1 MFYGTNFFYKFLYF
15 ITAMCPTYPLFL
27 LQINAKFKLDMK
39 EYDYLYLKFG
49 INIYYQCLIII
60 LALFLLSILLNVILK
75 RQYFHSF
82 TDRVDHEEEAVFLE
96 HNLKEINGTVT
107 NFLLGV
113 LLPAVFIVEYSL
125 ITALLTFLCIQ
136 FLIYTLMIRSTDIF
150 PNILLILLGIN
161 LCKTSD
167 DKYVFTFKSKR
178 FNNHVVYP
186 IGESGKTKIYIT
198 MYER

>member
-1 MFYGTNFFYKFLYF
+1 MFYGTSFFYKFLYF

-27 LQINAKFKLDMK
+27 LQINAKFKQDMK
-39 EYDYLYLKFG
+39 KYDFLYLNFG
-49 INIYYQCLIII
+49 INIYYQCLILII
-60 LALFLLSILLNVILK
+60 FLILLSILLNLVLR
-75 RQYFHSF
+75 RQYFHPF
-82 TDRVDHEEEAVFLE
+82 TDRVNSKEKVVFLE

-125 ITALLTFLCIQ
+125 NTALLTFLCIQ
-136 FLIYTLMIRSTDIF
+136 CLIYTLMIRSTDIF

-167 DKYVFTFKSKR
+167 DRYVFTFKSKK
-178 FNNHVVYP
+178 FSDNIVYS
-186 IGESGKTKIYIT
+186 IGESGKSKIYIT